1 MFSLFFVYFCIAVP
15 MTGLIPT
22 QYCACLK
29 LGPGLS
35 TTYVVGFFCWII
47 CLICWHWWNW
57 LLSILILSFHN
68 TLSFRKVA
76 DRKHID
82 QFIARIST
90 NILDLPCNFANHVK
104 CDATYKYRTI
114 NGLCNNL
121 GHPRWGM
128 SLTPFDRFLQPDYD
142 GKFTTQ
148 GKIDCIWFK
157 CSQT

>member
-1 MFSLFFVYFCIAVP
+1 

-22 QYCACLK
+22 KYCACLK

-35 TTYVVGFFCWII
+35 TAYVVFF
-47 CLICWHWWNW
+47 
-57 LLSILILSFHN
+57 LLLNYLFVDIGEIGYHQYLYFLFYN

-76 DRKHID
+76 DRLHID

-90 NILDLPCNFANHVK
+90 NILDLPCKFKKPMK

-128 SLTPFDRFLQPDYD
+128 SFTPFDRFLQPDYD
-142 GKFTTQ
+142 SKFTKERLI
-148 GKIDCIWFK
+148 GFDLII
-157 CSQT
+157 